1 MYSLNQDRSVLAI
14 LERLG
19 MLDISTPV
27 RALPFRPSSRIE
39 SEAVRPVHWQLRPK
53 SYVQRTFAWSALP
66 AASWAE
72 AQCVACTPYQ
82 CSATPAGLCYLTSE
96 KSSQHLQPRAPSC
109 TTLLHTFCGS
119 LAILQR

>member
-53 SYVQRTFAWSALP
+53 SYVQRTFCLL
-66 AASWAE
+66 
-72 AQCVACTPYQ
+72 Y
-82 CSATPAGLCYLTSE
+82 TSP
-96 KSSQHLQPRAPSC
+96 SPRD
-109 TTLLHTFCGS
+109 
-119 LAILQR
+119 